1 LLEESDR
8 GFVME
13 CKNIQDLLSAYLEGS
28 ITPEEKR
35 LVEKHLA
42 SCKQCSAALEDL
54 TKTGELVHSL
64 EEVEPPPWFTQKIMA
79 QVREEAQKK
88 SGMLERLFYP
98 LRIKVPVQA
107 LATALIVVMAF
118 YVYRSVEPEMKL
130 AQAPA
135 ETART
140 ITKDAVREQN
150 GKAGASSVAVE
161 TETALK
167 EQRGQDKVASAVTSR
182 ADSAEPLRREE
193 TSAPSG
199 SMAESTRAK
208 KTEAIADKQEQE
220 MRVPAAPPSRKE
232 VPQLQKGATAL
243 PAPAAA
249 PKEAESVASA
259 GAQVKDTRE
268 RKAIAPAGETRTF
281 AAKTTETLG
290 VMVRVGDV
298 AAAAPQVRNLL
309 VQFGARNIARESREG
324 AEVITAEL
332 TIQKAGEL
340 FRKLSTIGRVEE
352 KGSRP
357 AVTDGDVS
365 IRIEVTDK
373 P

>member
-13 CKNIQDLLSAYLEGS
+13 CKNIQDLLSAYLEGI
-28 ITPEEKR
+28 ITPEENR

-42 SCKQCSAALEDL
+42 SCKQCGEALEDL
-54 TKTGELVHSL
+54 TRTGELVHNL
-64 EEVEPPPWFTQKIMA
+64 KEVEPPPWFTQKIMA
-79 QVREEAQKK
+79 QVREEAEKK
-88 SGMLERLFYP
+88 SGILERLFYP
-98 LRIKVPVQA
+98 LRIKVPIQA

-161 TETALK
+161 SETALK
-167 EQRGQDKVASAVTSR
+167 EQRGQDKAASTVT
-182 ADSAEPLRREE
+182 PQE

-199 SMAESTRAK
+199 SMADSTRAK
-208 KTEAIADKQEQE
+208 KGEAVADRHEQE
-220 MRVPAAPPSRKE
+220 MRVGAAPPSQKE
-232 VPQLQKGATAL
+232 VPQLQKGATAS
-243 PAPAAA
+243 PAPSAA
-249 PKEAESVASA
+249 PKEADTVASA

-268 RKAIAPAGETRTF
+268 RKAVAPAGEMKAF
-281 AAKTTETLG
+281 AAKKTEPLG
-290 VMVRVGDV
+290 VMVRVSDV
-298 AAAAPQVRNLL
+298 AAAAPQVQNIL
-309 VQFGARNIARESREG
+309 VQLGARNIARESREG

-332 TIQKAGEL
+332 AIQKAGEL
-340 FRKLSTIGRVEE
+340 FRKLSTLGRVEE
-352 KGSRP
+352 KDSRP
-357 AVTDGDVS
+357 AITDGDVP
-365 IRIEVTDK
+365 IRIEVIDK